1 MQYSYE
7 RWANDMPESSEAV
20 ETATSSAAAA
30 VFASGQEEQPF
41 PVSDD
46 LKALEETLSLDLEE
60 GMEAFHQYRQ
70 SQHAQENETVSGES
84 DWDELARLVADH
96 VMAYMLDNP
105 FQGELNQLR
114 GKMDEYYQDN
124 RKMAQHVQQL
134 VDENEQLRV
143 SVSACELELA
153 RFRNLA
159 GNLYFKL

>member
-7 RWANDMPESSEAV
+7 RWANDMPEPPETV
-20 ETATSSAAAA
+20 ESSASSS
-30 VFASGQEEQPF
+30 VFASVQEEQPF

-46 LKALEETLSLDLEE
+46 LKELEETLSLDLEE
-60 GMEAFHQYRQ
+60 GMEAFRQYRQ
-70 SQHAQENETVSGES
+70 SQHVQGHESGSGDS

-96 VMAYMLDNP
+96 VLAYMLDNP

-159 GNLYFKL
+159 GNLYFRL